1 MRKTLI
7 TLGALACLVVGV
19 GAVYAAPDATDGT
32 SATTIV
38 ADGPFHPRGELLA
51 DVLADLVA
59 DGTISQAQSDA
70 ITGALEDAVEAKRAE
85 MEALRETMQ
94 TILEDGEI
102 TVAELALLPDDHP
115 LNQLDDLLDDGK
127 ITIEELR
134 GLRGGFGF
142 GGGRHHGFGLFRPD
156 VAPEAGN

>member
-7 TLGALACLVVGV
+7 TLGAIACLVVGV
-19 GAVYAAPDATDGT
+19 GAVYAAPDATDDT
-32 SATTIV
+32 TKTTIV

-51 DVLADLVA
+51 EVLADLVT

-70 ITGALEDAVEAKRAE
+70 ITDALKDAAEAKRAE
-85 MEALRETMQ
+85 MEAIRETMES
-94 TILEDGEI
+94 ILEDGEI
-102 TVAELALLPDDHP
+102 TVAELALLPADHP

-134 GLRGGFGF
+134 GLRGGPGF
-142 GGGRHHGFGLFRPD
+142 GGGRHHGDGFFRPD
-156 VAPEAGN
+156 AAPEG